1 MKTVLSAL
9 AAAIFTVAAPAWGSV
24 VVIGNDAGHQC
35 YLSARFNL
43 DPAQGIDAC
52 NHALLA
58 PLSRIERAGTHVNR
72 GVMEAALGEEDKAL
86 EDFDQAIAENPGLG
100 DGYLNRGAMLVNRK
114 KYSEARADIE
124 RGIAL
129 GPSMPEVGYYDLG
142 VVEQA
147 LGLYEKAYADYRQAL
162 SLAPYF
168 QPAIHALEDFSHAP
182 LPAGL
187 PVLARRATVRP

>member
-1 MKTVLSAL
+1 MSI
-9 AAAIFTVAAPAWGSV
+9 AASWK
-24 VVIGNDAGHQC
+24 
-35 YLSARFNL
+35 R
-43 DPAQGIDAC
+43 
-52 NHALLA
+52 
-58 PLSRIERAGTHVNR
+58 R
-72 GVMEAALGEEDKAL
+72 LGEEDKAL
-86 EDFDQAIAENPGLG
+86 EDFDRAIAENPGLG

-114 KYSEARADIE
+114 RFAEARTDIE

-168 QPAIHALEDFSHAP
+168 QPALHALEDFTHAP

-187 PVLARRATVRP
+187 PV

>member
-1 MKTVLSAL
+1 MKGFGAAL
-9 AAAIFTVAAPAWGSV
+9 TALLVMTAPVGASV
-24 VVIGNDAGHQC
+24 VVIGSDAGYQC

-72 GVMEAALGEEDKAL
+72 GVMEAALEQEDKAL
-86 EDFDQAIAENPGLG
+86 ADFDLAVAENPKLG
-100 DGYLNRGAMLVNRK
+100 DGYLNRGAMLVNLKRLP
-114 KYSEARADIE
+114 EARDDILH
-124 RGIAL
+124 GIAL
-129 GPSMPEVGYYDLG
+129 GPTMPEVGWYDLG

-147 LGLYEKAYADYRQAL
+147 LGHDEAALTNFRKAL

-168 QPAIHALEDFSHAP
+168 QPAVHALENFSRGGS
-182 LPAGL
+182 LSVEI
-187 PVLARRATVRP
+187 PV

>member
-1 MKTVLSAL
+1 MKVLGAAML
-9 AAAIFTVAAPAWGSV
+9 AVLAGSAAPAAATVLVTGTEP
-24 VVIGNDAGHQC
+24 GYQC

-43 DPAQGIDAC
+43 DPATGIEAC
-52 NHALLA
+52 DHALLR

-72 GVMEAALGEEDKAL
+72 GVMEATLNQEDKAL
-86 EDFDQAIAENPGLG
+86 ADFDLAIAENPALG

-114 KYSEARADIE
+114 RFAEARDAIL
-124 RGIAL
+124 RGVSL

-147 LGLYEKAYADYRQAL
+147 LGHDQEALADFHKAL

-168 QPAIHALEDFSHAP
+168 QPAVHALENFSQEP
-182 LPAGL
+182 PGPGI
-187 PVLARRATVRP
+187 PV

>member
-1 MKTVLSAL
+1 MTRFSVAAL
-9 AAAIFTVAAPAWGSV
+9 ALLVWSASPAGASV
-24 VVIGNDAGHQC
+24 LVIGTEPGYQC

-43 DPAQGIDAC
+43 DPAAGIVAC
-52 NHALLA
+52 DHALLR

-72 GVMEAALGEEDKAL
+72 GVMEAALDQEDKAL
-86 EDFDQAIAENPGLG
+86 ADFDLAIAENPALG

-114 KYSEARADIE
+114 RFAEARDAIL
-124 RGIAL
+124 RGVTL

-147 LGLYEKAYADYRQAL
+147 LGHDEAALANYHKAL

-168 QPAIHALEDFSHAP
+168 QPAVHALENFSREP
-182 LPAGL
+182 LQVGI
-187 PVLARRATVRP
+187 PV